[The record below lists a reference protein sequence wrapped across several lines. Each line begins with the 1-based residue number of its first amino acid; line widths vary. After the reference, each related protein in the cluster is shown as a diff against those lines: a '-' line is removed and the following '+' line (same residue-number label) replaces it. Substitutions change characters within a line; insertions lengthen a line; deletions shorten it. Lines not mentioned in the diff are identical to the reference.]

1 MRRQLPMLILALL
14 VWCAVAG
21 DPVSAQR
28 VSAPALTI
36 SEQYLFDALN
46 QERASAG
53 LQALVWNPALASA
66 ARIHA
71 GRMAAKSE
79 ISHQFA
85 GEPALSARIS
95 SSGAHVSAIAE
106 NVAVAPTAVS
116 LHDAWMH
123 SAGHRANILDSNF
136 TSVGIAIVARGQ
148 DLWAVQDF
156 ARDVQSLSLE
166 DQEERVESLLNAA
179 GVATVATSADA
190 RSTCLMSSGY
200 AGKRRPRF
208 VMRYSSA
215 DLSRLP
221 DRLTTLLAT
230 RSYKEANVGAC
241 SEAKQGA
248 FTTYSIAVLLFSE

>member
-1 MRRQLPMLILALL
+1 MRRLLPLLMLVLSI
-14 VWCAVAG
+14 WCAAAG
-21 DPVSAQR
+21 YSASAQR
-28 VSAPALTI
+28 ASVPALTI

-85 GEPALSARIS
+85 GEPALSTRIS

-179 GVATVATSADA
+179 GVAAVTTTADA
-190 RSTCLMSSGY
+190 RSTCLMNSGY
-200 AGKRRPRF
+200 AGKHRPRF
-208 VMRYSSA
+208 VMRFSSA

-221 DRLTTLLAT
+221 DRLTSLLAT
-230 RSYKEANVGAC
+230 RSYKEAEVGAC
-241 SEAKQGA
+241 SDVKQGT
-248 FTTYSIAVLLFSE
+248 FTMYTVAVLLFSE